1 MIGKN
6 GMRIIASVAMAALL
20 IAGCKQ
26 RQGDDE
32 AIQAAVRQ
40 HLAALGTLNVQAM
53 DMEFTKISV
62 QNNQASADVNF
73 RPKAGAPAGAVMQMS
88 YQLEKQD
95 GNWKVI
101 KKSVPGGMIE
111 HPDPNVNPHGQT
123 STGPV
128 HGKLPNFQ
136 DILGSNGSNAPN
148 QPSGNGGASATTN
161 SQP

>member
-1 MIGKN
+1 
-6 GMRIIASVAMAALL
+6 MRNVVMLAAAVLL

-26 RQGDDE
+26 KQGDAE
-32 AIQAAVRQ
+32 AIQAAIRQ
-40 HLAALGTLNVQAM
+40 HLTTIGTLNLQAM
-53 DMEFTKISV
+53 DMDFTKISV
-62 QNNQASADVNF
+62 QNNQASADVSF
-73 RPKAGAPAGAVMQMS
+73 RPKTGAPAGATMQVS

-111 HPDPNVNPHGQT
+111 HPDSNANPHGQAAA
-123 STGPV
+123 GPV

-136 DILGSNGSNAPN
+136 DVLGSNSSNAPN
-148 QPSGNGGASATTN
+148 QPSSNTGTSTTTN